1 VRALIYDLEIK
12 KAVLKKGDTPFPGI
26 EYCKGWDDHAN
37 MGISVIC
44 ALETQRMIPHVFI
57 DRPRDFQTLARG
69 LDIPLIGFNSIN
81 FDDLVMAA
89 NDAALTTDYDLLE
102 EVRVATDQPRKYGK
116 GTRKGYTLNDLALAN
131 LGIEKS
137 NNGGDAPI
145 LWQRGQIDELVSYC
159 MRDVMIL
166 FQLLTMATEFPGHLA
181 DPNGGKSF
189 TLPVAPPKVSN
200 RVPALSAEELE
211 ATLKADTTSNENEF
225 PMTMR

>member
-12 KAVLKKGDTPFPGI
+12 KAILKKGDTPFPGI

-57 DRPRDFQTLARG
+57 DRPRDFQIFARE
-69 LDIPLIGFNSIN
+69 LDAPLIGFNSIN
-81 FDDLVMAA
+81 FDDLVMAE
-89 NDAALTTDYDLLE
+89 NDAGLTTDYDLLE
-102 EVRVATDQPRKYGK
+102 EVRVATGQPRKYGK
-116 GTRKGYTLNDLALAN
+116 GTRKGYALNDLALAN

-137 NNGGDAPI
+137 NNGADAPI

-159 MRDVMIL
+159 MRDVMIT
-166 FQLLTMATEFPGHLA
+166 FQLLTMALEFPKRLD

-189 TLPVAPPKVSN
+189 TLADLPPKVSN
-200 RVPALSAEELE
+200 RVPALSAEEFQAIL
-211 ATLKADTTSNENEF
+211 ASDAVSNDNEF
-225 PMTMR
+225 PTTMR